1 MSTTNEWVHSL
12 PNKIYRILKA
22 VTFNDVAEILQNP
35 KYITIDETVDFTSF
49 PTIRIGSL
57 SPIEIG
63 NTLDGVT
70 VNGVTLTEQIEVY
83 TNTST
88 TDANNISFIMLE
100 AMKLLGFRV
109 VAFPEV
115 RTQNN
120 GVFVAV
126 ARYRRD
132 YGANDTI

>member
-1 MSTTNEWVHSL
+1 MEKATMSVQELSAQMGISL
-12 PNKIYRILKA
+12 PKA
-22 VTFNDVAEILQNP
+22 YELVKQP
-35 KYITIDETVDFTSF
+35 GF

-57 SPIEIG
+57 SPIEVG

-70 VNGVTLTEQIEVY
+70 INGVTLTEQIEVY

-88 TDANNISFIMLE
+88 TDASNISFIMLE

-115 RTQNN
+115 RTKNN